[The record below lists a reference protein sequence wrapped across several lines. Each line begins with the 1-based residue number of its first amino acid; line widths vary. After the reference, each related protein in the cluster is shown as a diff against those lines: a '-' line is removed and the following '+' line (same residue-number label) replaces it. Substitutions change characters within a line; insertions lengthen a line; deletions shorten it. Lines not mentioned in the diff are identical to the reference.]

1 MSASDEKHNIVIVG
15 AGIIGMSMIREEG
28 LTMKKDAAR
37 RITLLDTPHFHLKLI
52 LFPFSRRPLL
62 HREHLERYRI
72 CCPSLSKAGGLISLG
87 WHQGP
92 TVSLGRLSF
101 AEHAN
106 LAAQHNGK
114 DRWEYRRLDVYTVEA
129 SHHARSSRRR
139 SVPADLNWLNQ
150 QGLTVKSASRD
161 GTTEDVKLVL
171 CL

>member
-15 AGIIGMSMIREEG
+15 AGIIGMSTVRGEW

-52 LFPFSRRPLL
+52 LFPFSKRPIL
-62 HREHLERYRI
+62 HREHRGRYRI
-72 CCPSLSKAGGLISLG
+72 YCPSLTKAGGLISLD

-101 AEHAN
+101 AEHGN

-114 DRWEYRRLDVYTVEA
+114 DRWEYRRLDVYMVEA
-129 SHHARSSRRR
+129 SHHTRSSRRR
-139 SVPADLNWLNQ
+139 SIPSNLDWLNQ
-150 QGLTVKSASRD
+150 QGLTVKSASRG
-161 GTTEDVKLVL
+161 GTTEDVKPVL
-171 CL
+171 CR